1 MSRILVGIDGSGP
14 SGAAMGWAL
23 KRARSSGQSIV
34 AVHVVD
40 DEWGQLGNDYAQQET
55 VDGAR
60 LLAETLRL
68 APEQFPEVAI
78 TSELLH
84 GSPSWQLAA
93 AAERDDLVVVGTHK
107 TGYLHGRVLGTRSI
121 VVASV
126 APCAVAVIPEAN
138 LKGRSG
144 IVVGVALG
152 ETWRDAVV
160 VGAREAAALGQ
171 SLTLVHAAAQRDD
184 AVADAM
190 AAGKSLLA
198 DAAALAVATSP
209 GLVVRSRISPRQPA
223 EALLDASHTAALLVL
238 GASRRAASNAGFV
251 GSVAHD
257 VLLNINCVVLVARL
271 GATKLVAA

>member
-14 SGAAMGWAL
+14 SRAAMGWAL
-23 KRARSSGQSIV
+23 KRARTFGLPIV

-40 DEWGQLGNDYAQQET
+40 DEWGQLGRQFAEQET

-68 APEQFPEVAI
+68 APEQSSEVAI

-93 AAERDDLVVVGTHK
+93 AAEPDDLVVVGTHK

-126 APCAVAVIPEAN
+126 APCAVAVIPEAT
-138 LKGRSG
+138 LSGRSG
-144 IVVGVALG
+144 VVVGVALG
-152 ETWRDAVV
+152 QSWRDAVI
-160 VGAREAAALGQ
+160 VGAREAGALGQ
-171 SLTLVHAAAQRDD
+171 SLTLVHAATQRDGALVD
-184 AVADAM
+184 VI
-190 AAGKSLLA
+190 AAGRSLLA
-198 DAAALAVATSP
+198 EAAALAVATRP
-209 GLVVRSRISPRQPA
+209 GLVVRSRVSRRRAA
-223 EALLDASHTAALLVL
+223 EALLDASHTATLLVL